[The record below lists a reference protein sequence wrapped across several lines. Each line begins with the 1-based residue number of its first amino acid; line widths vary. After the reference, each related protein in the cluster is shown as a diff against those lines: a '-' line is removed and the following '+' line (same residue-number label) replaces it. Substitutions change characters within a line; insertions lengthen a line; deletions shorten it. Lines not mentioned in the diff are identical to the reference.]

1 MANNNNKQRLGIIQ
15 TRGLGDIII
24 ALPIARHYA
33 DLGWDIYWP
42 ITQAWVEQM
51 THHAAWVK
59 WIPIEPDQGAFF
71 YDEPMKRLKN
81 FRCDEIICLYNALTG
96 HPEFSNEPFFQFT
109 TFDQYKY
116 VQAGV
121 PFLKKWTLDQCI
133 SRDPAREQAL
143 YDRMIKNPNYVV
155 THLTS
160 SNHTVKFDTSTVPQG
175 WDIVNITDEGYIF
188 DWLKIIEGA
197 QSIVMTNSVFANL
210 TDQLKIGDDK
220 YFIPLHHMN
229 WSPTWGTVWQWLPNP
244 DLPPQHR
251 TVGTP
256 G

>member
-1 MANNNNKQRLGIIQ
+1 MAKQKLGIIQ
-15 TRGLGDIII
+15 SRGLGDIVI
-24 ALPIARHYA
+24 ALPIAKHYA
-33 DLGWDIYWP
+33 DLGWEVYWP
-42 ITQAWVEQM
+42 ITAPWVEQM
-51 THHAAWVK
+51 EHYAPWVK
-59 WIPIEPDQGAFF
+59 WIPVNVDPGPFF
-71 YDEPMKRLKN
+71 YDVPLQRLRN
-81 FRCDEIICLYNALTG
+81 FKCDEIICLYNALTG

-133 SRDPAREQAL
+133 TRDPAREQAM
-143 YDRMIKNPNYVV
+143 YDRKIKNPNYVV
-155 THLTS
+155 THLKS
-160 SNHTVKFDTSTVPQG
+160 SQFTVKFDTSIIPEG
-175 WDIVNITDEGYIF
+175 WDIIEIDDDGYVF

-197 QSIVMTNSVFANL
+197 QSIVMTNSVFANI

-220 YFIPLHHMN
+220 YFIPIHHLN
-229 WSPTWGTVWQWLPNP
+229 WSPIWGTVWNWLPNP
-244 DLPPQHR
+244 DLPDYHR